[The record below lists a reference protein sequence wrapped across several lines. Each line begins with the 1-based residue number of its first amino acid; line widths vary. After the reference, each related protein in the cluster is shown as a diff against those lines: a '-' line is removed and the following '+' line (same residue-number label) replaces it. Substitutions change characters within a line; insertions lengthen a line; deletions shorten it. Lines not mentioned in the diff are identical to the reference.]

1 MNISHLKIGTRLS
14 LAFGLLIL
22 MMLGVALIGV
32 LRLGNVGE
40 INTRLIEDDWVRAE
54 AASVIDTTTRSN
66 ARRTMELVIAS
77 DA

>member
-32 LRLGNVGE
+32 LRLGECG
-40 INTRLIEDDWVRAE
+40 RDQRPPH
-54 AASVIDTTTRSN
+54 
-66 ARRTMELVIAS
+66 
-77 DA
+77 